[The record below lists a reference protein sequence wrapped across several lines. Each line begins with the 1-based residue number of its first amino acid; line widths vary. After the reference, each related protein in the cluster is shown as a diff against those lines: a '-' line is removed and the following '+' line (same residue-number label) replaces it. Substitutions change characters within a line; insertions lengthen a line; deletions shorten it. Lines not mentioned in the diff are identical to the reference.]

1 MDDLFLARNIGNEE
15 IAISNFLNAYAE
27 NLESSTTESPNELF
41 AFLLEQLSATC
52 DVVSQ
57 EIATPESEGL
67 VSTNQ
72 FFESIVRQL
81 QGLEPRRFRLT
92 LNFDDF
98 QTFID
103 AFQSL
108 KSLAESYP
116 NGSYI
121 CERIDYFT
129 ELLNTAITDETNQ
142 IPGINKI
149 KKLVIIGV
157 VLIAIGFIIMSVP
170 GYFFKRIDSDTIR
183 LLGNISLPI
192 TIGGVILIGLAQI
205 KATILKSK

>member
-15 IAISNFLNAYAE
+15 IAISNFLNAYVE

-81 QGLEPRRFRLT
+81 QSLEPRRFTLT

-129 ELLNTAITDETNQ
+129 SLLNTAITDETSQ
-142 IPGINKI
+142 ISKH
-149 KKLVIIGV
+149 KKWLIIGS
-157 VLIAIGFIIMSVP
+157 VLIAIGFILQISAL
-170 GYFFKRIDSDTIR
+170 FFLDRMIDN
-183 LLGNISLPI
+183 GNENIFD
-192 TIGGVILIGLAQI
+192 ILIKIAFPLWIVGGLLIIAV
-205 KATILKSK
+205 KSKTER